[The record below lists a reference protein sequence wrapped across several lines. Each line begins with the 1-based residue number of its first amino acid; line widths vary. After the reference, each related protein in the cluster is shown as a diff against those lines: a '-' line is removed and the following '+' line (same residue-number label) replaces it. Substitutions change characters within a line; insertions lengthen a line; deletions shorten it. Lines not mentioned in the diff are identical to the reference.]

1 MSNLPPTASPQEI
14 RRALEENLWALWCR
28 FGKGKGCTLVDTP
41 SVLRFDT
48 PLTQLPYNG
57 VLRFRPETD
66 QDAAIDAGID
76 EVFEHYRMR
85 GVPFFWLVHPTTR
98 PADLAARLEVRGLT
112 LAESL
117 PGMVASLASLP
128 DPTDSP
134 QGVRIRETT
143 PDDKRQVVDLAAW
156 RWGLSADVRPQFD
169 DMSRAFDVG
178 EPGSGL
184 RCWIAERDGI
194 AVSKAFIVQAAGV
207 AGLYA
212 VATRPDARGLGLARN
227 LTLLGFQAARAEGYE
242 VGVLHSSPMAFSLY
256 EKMGFRTAETFAM
269 YAPPTG
275 FHV

>member
-1 MSNLPPTASPQEI
+1 MSNLKPTASPREI
-14 RRALEENLWALWCR
+14 RHALEENLWALWRR
-28 FGKGKGCTLVDTP
+28 FGEGKGCTLVDTP

-66 QDAAIDAGID
+66 DDNAIDREID
-76 EVFEHYRMR
+76 AIFDHYHAR
-85 GVPFFWLVHPTTR
+85 GVPFFWLAHPTTR
-98 PADLAARLEVRGLT
+98 PGDLAARLEAHGLA
-112 LAESL
+112 LAEDL
-117 PGMVASLASLP
+117 PGMVAPLASLP
-128 DPTDSP
+128 DPTEP
-134 QGVRIRETT
+134 PRGVTIRETT

-156 RWGLSADVRPQFD
+156 RWGLTADVRPQFD
-169 DMSRAFDVG
+169 AMSEAFEVG

-212 VATRPDARGLGLARN
+212 VATRPEARGLGLARN
-227 LTLLGFQAARAEGYE
+227 LTVLGFEAARAEGYE
-242 VGVLHSSPMAFSLY
+242 LGVLYSSPMAFSLY